1 MADQFHPK
9 EPKVDNADKFCTY
22 CVNSPVPAVTLCLHC
37 EAFLCEVHKQT
48 HSKSPE
54 HVLTDPTTS
63 LEDRKCPVHKKIVE
77 YYCTVDRFCICL
89 HCLTSDHNGHRVS
102 TMSEYLQQKTENMKP
117 ILEKLSSKVEKTE
130 ATLQSLQDQ
139 ERKVQETA
147 SGITEKVSAILR
159 DIKRQLEDLE
169 KRVMIEISRWQQD
182 ILSPVSNHIQQLE
195 NKKTQLLK
203 KILQIETLG
212 KNTILSFALEPPD
225 VFLDVS
231 DDDNDLLSGAS
242 GKTIY
247 DVGDL
252 KQDEIL
258 ETLYS
263 GLSNIV
269 TGVEKK
275 VSLKDILKP
284 LPSAAHDNV
293 SVRNGNAT
301 SKSNV
306 VLEVG
311 RDKNVSFP
319 AAYHN
324 ANLENSN
331 VSNDSQTKA
340 KVLEY
345 EKSTQAQTETT
356 TAKTLD
362 VTFISGNQNTT
373 LKVLLDVNTASNY
386 LLISDDLKTVSRSDV
401 YLGRPETPE
410 RFQSPQVLS
419 TRGISSGKH
428 VLEMEVSNIEQRS
441 GDSLFIGMGY
451 ASIDRRGSQALT
463 GDNNNTWGIWIN
475 DIHHSVIKNNRIKW
489 LASPFSKR
497 KKIDLDYEAG
507 RLSFYDLCDPIEHLH
522 TFTTTFT
529 QPLHLLISIQ
539 AEKPK
544 LYSPNISRL
553 RLGSPSIYTG
563 VTHPNEQRVIFV
575 LTDLNLHFQRKS
587 L

>member
-1 MADQFHPK
+1 MADQFHP
-9 EPKVDNADKFCTY
+9 EQPKVDNPDKFCTY

-37 EAFLCEVHKQT
+37 EAYLCEVHKRT
-48 HSKSPE
+48 HNKSPE

-77 YYCTVDRFCICL
+77 YYCTVDNFCICL

-102 TMSEYLQQKTENMKP
+102 TMSEFLQQKTDNMKP
-117 ILEKLSSKVEKTE
+117 ILKKLSSKVEKTE
-130 ATLQSLQDQ
+130 ATLQSLQGQ

-147 SGITEKVSAILR
+147 SGITEKVSAILM
-159 DIKRQLEDLE
+159 DVKRRLEDLE
-169 KRVMIEISRWQQD
+169 KRVMIEISWWEQQ

-203 KILQIETLG
+203 KILQIETLD
-212 KNTILSFALEPPD
+212 KNTILTFALEPPD
-225 VFLDVS
+225 VFLDIS
-231 DDDNDLLSGAS
+231 DDDNDLISGAS

-252 KQDEIL
+252 KLDEIF

-269 TGVEKK
+269 TGAEKK
-275 VSLKDILKP
+275 VSLKDIPKP
-284 LPSAAHDNV
+284 LPSAAHDNI
-293 SVRNGNAT
+293 SLRNGNAT
-301 SKSNV
+301 SESNI

-311 RDKNVSFP
+311 RNKNVPFS
-319 AAYHN
+319 AAYNN

-331 VSNDSQTKA
+331 VSNEA

-345 EKSTQAQTETT
+345 GKSTQAETT
-356 TAKTLD
+356 TAKTQD
-362 VTFISGNQNTT
+362 VTFISGNQKTT
-373 LKVLLDVNTASNY
+373 LEVLLDVNTASNY
-386 LLISDDLKTVSRSDV
+386 LLISDDLKTVSRSEV

-428 VLEMEVSNIEQRS
+428 ALEMEVSNIEERS

-475 DIHHSVIKNNRIKW
+475 DIHHSVIKNNKIKW
-489 LASPFSKR
+489 LSSPFSKR
-497 KKIDLDYEAG
+497 KKIYLDYEAG
-507 RLSFYDLCDPIEHLH
+507 RLSFYDLCDPIGHLH
-522 TFTTTFT
+522 TFTTAFT

-539 AEKPK
+539 
-544 LYSPNISRL
+544 
-553 RLGSPSIYTG
+553 GSCWVKI
-563 VTHPNEQRVIFV
+563 
-575 LTDLNLHFQRKS
+575 LTCIEEGRT
-587 L
+587 